1 MKGDIKEKDMFEEV
15 LLPNGRVACSKQ
27 EVDDFLKKN
36 NLAAYGDFSGEYL
49 KNVRRKIFKQER
61 DDAFADF
68 ILTYKKRI
76 WNE

>member
-1 MKGDIKEKDMFEEV
+1 MFDEV

-27 EVDDFLKKN
+27 EVDDFLKEN
-36 NLAAYGDFSGEYL
+36 NLALSGDFSGEYF
-49 KNVRRKIFKQER
+49 KDIRRKNFKAER